1 MQLRA
6 RFEVNAPDTLFLPD
20 ADQDKLQMNCMPR
33 FVEHSW
39 DAIKNQRELNVQDTR
54 VMVLKSICKETMEEA
69 FKLVEPK
76 L

>member
-20 ADQDKLQMNCMPR
+20 SDQNKMPMNCMPR

-54 VMVLKSICKETMEEA
+54 LMVLKIICKETMEEA